1 MRRVLDIYSICQL
14 LGCSQGPS
22 VPHWHMIRM
31 SRAREW
37 KHRCS
42 YKSKV
47 QMTSRWGLWNY
58 GFAMLN
64 SFFKKIIFN
73 GTQET
78 AVCKAI
84 PYAKAWV
91 RFNSEP
97 MQPMDLWMWCKGDS
111 VFNNAA
117 PSASHARQTGRA
129 AMRVPRLDA
138 QYTFSHF
145 LKVKLSPGSSSVS
158 EM

>member
-22 VPHWHMIRM
+22 VPHWHMLQM
-31 SRAREW
+31 SCAREW

-91 RFNSEP
+91 RFNSERCSP
-97 MQPMDLWMWCKGDS
+97 WIFGCDARETQSSIIQRLQQATQGRQGGLQWG
-111 VFNNAA
+111 
-117 PSASHARQTGRA
+117 SHAL
-129 AMRVPRLDA
+129 MLSIPFP
-138 QYTFSHF
+138 TF
-145 LKVKLSPGSSSVS
+145 
-158 EM
+158 